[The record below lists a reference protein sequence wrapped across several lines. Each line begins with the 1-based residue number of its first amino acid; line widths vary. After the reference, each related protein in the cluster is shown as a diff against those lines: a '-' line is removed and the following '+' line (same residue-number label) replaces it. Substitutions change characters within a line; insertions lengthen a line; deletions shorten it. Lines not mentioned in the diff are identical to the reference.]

1 MDTQVLMQNWDASAA
16 NLMQNWDASAANL
29 MQNYSNSVQ
38 SQMMPGAAAP
48 QAMAGPLI
56 GGPGVEFGPG
66 PLTAG
71 LYQNQQPPQDCYQGP
86 QQQQQSDGPRKG
98 RWEMGDDGRWVDPL
112 TGQHKITA
120 PTKAKPRPSTVF
132 GGAYANGGIAPGG
145 KVSLVGERG
154 PELIMP
160 SGPTAVVPMGQ
171 IPTRAAPLRDT
182 GSAMDRHMSTGLS
195 GQPTRPVGRSM
206 NDPQRQQEIAMRR
219 LRSQGDYIGAARL
232 AQSQA
237 WLDARLGGGSAGPS
251 PMPGPAGPSPMPMQR
266 PALPA
271 MPGPAG
277 KLVPGRSA
285 GSMVWQPDALPD
297 VPSTPIPM
305 PAFGTGSSAPQQPLA
320 PLPLPPLEGNNP
332 LTGLPLNDRPPML
345 PFGTVSQGMQ
355 GFPGMAPPPPG
366 LYGEAP
372 PLVSSIAIPGTTQM
386 QPMIQGQPKGAPI
399 ERTKPP
405 EAPKIPDGIQ
415 WEKDAMGKIIG
426 GVYPTYNDQ
435 GKLVMRRIDADGNGI
450 VTPAEQ
456 AAAMQA
462 AMQAA
467 GQTPGG
473 VKFSRVQ

>member
-1 MDTQVLMQNWDASAA
+1 
-16 NLMQNWDASAANL
+16 
-29 MQNYSNSVQ
+29 
-38 SQMMPGAAAP
+38 
-48 QAMAGPLI
+48 
-56 GGPGVEFGPG
+56 
-66 PLTAG
+66 
-71 LYQNQQPPQDCYQGP
+71 
-86 QQQQQSDGPRKG
+86 
-98 RWEMGDDGRWVDPL
+98 
-112 TGQHKITA
+112 
-120 PTKAKPRPSTVF
+120 
-132 GGAYANGGIAPGG
+132 
-145 KVSLVGERG
+145 
-154 PELIMP
+154 
-160 SGPTAVVPMGQ
+160 
-171 IPTRAAPLRDT
+171 
-182 GSAMDRHMSTGLS
+182 MDRHMSTGLS

-305 PAFGTGSSAPQQPLA
+305 PAMPGPAGKLVPGRSAGSMVWQPDALPDVPSTPIPMPAFGTGSSAPQQPLA
-320 PLPLPPLEGNNP
+320 PLPPPPLEGNNP

-462 AMQAA
+462 A